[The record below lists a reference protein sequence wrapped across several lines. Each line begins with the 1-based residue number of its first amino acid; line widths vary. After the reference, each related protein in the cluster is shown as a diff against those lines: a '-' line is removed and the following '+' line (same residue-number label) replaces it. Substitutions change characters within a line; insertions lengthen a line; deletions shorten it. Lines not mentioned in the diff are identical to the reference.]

1 MKFVRIAS
9 VLALAVSAASVV
21 PVDAAV
27 APSWRP
33 AKIITLPPGATGLPQ
48 GYLPALSCPSAGN
61 CVAAGAYSDA
71 AGKTQGL
78 LLNEVAGVWKSP
90 TSLKPP
96 KNAASNPAVTVL
108 AVSCGS
114 RGNCDAV
121 GSYQDQS
128 GNARGL
134 IANKVGGVWK
144 GASESALPANAHA
157 TSQNAQLHSVACASP
172 GNCSA
177 VGTYLDNATPLPRTL
192 GYVLSEV
199 KGAWRGPLQVTLPA
213 GANANPLVTLGQ
225 VACASPGDC
234 SAVGSYID
242 ANNVTHALIVSEAA
256 GTWSPGVSLLLPGNA
271 SAYPTASLSAITC
284 SRGASCTAI
293 GSYEDSRGN
302 YEGLA
307 VTETNAKW
315 GRAIEMRMPASAG
328 ANPHVFFYGYGGV
341 SCRTKGNCSAGGQYR
356 DASGDYQ
363 GFLVSEVNG
372 VWQSATKLKLPAS
385 AQQAGKNGGVV
396 AVSCASPGNCSTG
409 AAYVDASGNY
419 QALVA
424 NQVAGQWQIGTKV
437 TLPPGA
443 TTVGVDG
450 GVYGVVCQKSGACV
464 ATGSFLSGATNYQ
477 GFTIATG

>member
-1 MKFVRIAS
+1 M
-9 VLALAVSAASVV
+9 
-21 PVDAAV
+21 
-27 APSWRP
+27 
-33 AKIITLPPGATGLPQ
+33 
-48 GYLPALSCPSAGN
+48 
-61 CVAAGAYSDA
+61 
-71 AGKTQGL
+71 
-78 LLNEVAGVWKSP
+78 
-90 TSLKPP
+90 
-96 KNAASNPAVTVL
+96 
-108 AVSCGS
+108 
-114 RGNCDAV
+114 
-121 GSYQDQS
+121 
-128 GNARGL
+128 
-134 IANKVGGVWK
+134 
-144 GASESALPANAHA
+144 
-157 TSQNAQLHSVACASP
+157 
-172 GNCSA
+172 
-177 VGTYLDNATPLPRTL
+177 
-192 GYVLSEV
+192 
-199 KGAWRGPLQVTLPA
+199 
-213 GANANPLVTLGQ
+213 TLGQ